1 MPNYILKLPYEFE
14 AFQLG
19 IELDIIHYVPEEN
32 FTKEDNDEEEVIVY
46 SVQFNDEDQMYEFD
60 NRLREKAPYIFDKK
74 YKK

>member
-1 MPNYILKLPYEFE
+1 MQTYILKLPYEFE

-46 SVQFNDEDQMYEFD
+46 SVIFDDEDMMYEFD
-60 NRLREKAPYIFDKK
+60 RKLREKAPYIFDKN